1 MSEGFW
7 EEDHNDDMP
16 PAVTDDVV
24 DLAFR
29 VRGRTLPADH
39 AWPLADALTAA
50 LSWFADEPAAGLHLI
65 HAAASGNGWMSP
77 EDDDDGVIYLSRR
90 TRLTLRLPQER
101 VTAARALEGSTL
113 DVVGH
118 SLEIGVGQAHLL
130 SPLTTLY
137 ARHVI
142 ATDDDD
148 ESSFLATVAHELA
161 GSGIAC
167 RRMVCGRTR
176 HFRGPRGSRL
186 TRSLMLADLD
196 FAESQRLQRVGLGPG
211 RHHGFGLFIPHKAV
225 K

>member
-7 EEDHNDDMP
+7 EEDRKDDAP

-24 DLAFR
+24 DLLFP

-39 AWPLADALTAA
+39 AWPLAEALTVA
-50 LSWFADEPAAGLHLI
+50 LPWFPDEPAAGLHLV

-90 TRLTLRLPQER
+90 TRLTLRLPQQR
-101 VTAARALEGSTL
+101 VEAAQVLDGVTL
-113 DVVGH
+113 DVAGHPLDVGT
-118 SLEIGVGQAHLL
+118 GQVHLL

-137 ARHVI
+137 ARHVV
-142 ATDDDD
+142 APDDDD
-148 ESSFLATVAHELA
+148 ESSFLATVADDLEQR
-161 GSGIAC
+161 GIAC
-167 RRMVCGRTR
+167 RRMICGRTR
-176 HFRGPRGSRL
+176 HFLGPQGKVL

-196 FAESQRLQRVGLGPG
+196 FDESQQLQREGLGPG

>member
-1 MSEGFW
+1 
-7 EEDHNDDMP
+7 
-16 PAVTDDVV
+16 
-24 DLAFR
+24 
-29 VRGRTLPADH
+29 
-39 AWPLADALTAA
+39 
-50 LSWFADEPAAGLHLI
+50 
-65 HAAASGNGWMSP
+65 MSP

-161 GSGIAC
+161 GNGIAC